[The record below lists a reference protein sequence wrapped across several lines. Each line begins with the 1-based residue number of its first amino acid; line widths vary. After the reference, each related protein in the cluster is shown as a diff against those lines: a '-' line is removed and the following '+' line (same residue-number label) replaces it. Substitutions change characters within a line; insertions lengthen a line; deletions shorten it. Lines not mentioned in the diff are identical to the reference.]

1 MPRTRDRQFDF
12 ADLAFRQQGVELD
25 PILQTISDFLDDHD
39 ELIEQVRQDLERG
52 LKNPNT
58 GRNGLTPSQV
68 LRSFLLRRI
77 KNWEYRE
84 LQERI
89 TDGYTLRQFTD
100 FYSEPV
106 PTHDAFHRAF
116 RRLTPQTLE
125 AINQLVIRAAVEL
138 GIEDGSK
145 LRVDTTV
152 VDTNIH
158 HPTDSR
164 LLWDSVRVLTRL
176 GQRLAE
182 TVSVPRPTFPNHTRA
197 ARRRM
202 QAIERMSAKQRQQQQ
217 VPKYRELLR
226 ITEEVVESARHLLE
240 QTQNAR
246 GLSPQHDMAIAGLR
260 QQIEQYCQLADK
272 VVQQTRRRVME
283 RETVPA
289 SEKIFSIFEPHTDMI
304 KRGKVN
310 QSVEFGHKVF
320 LAESEQGL
328 ITHYEILEGNP
339 NDQEH
344 VVPSLAHHQ
353 ELFGHAPQCYGADR
367 GFASAENERAC
378 QQAGV
383 AVIAIPQCGGQKT
396 PERAAHEK
404 SVPFKNGQRFRA
416 GIEGRISVLFRG
428 RGMKRC
434 FDRGRKR
441 FELLVAAAVL
451 ANNLLRSAT
460 LLSEAKRGGCCTRK
474 SSF

>member
-1 MPRTRDRQFDF
+1 MPRTRERQLDF

-25 PILQTISDFLDDHD
+25 PLLHTISDFLADHD

-52 LKNPNT
+52 LKNPDT

-84 LQERI
+84 LRERI
-89 TDGYTLRQFTD
+89 ADGYTLRQFTD
-100 FYSEPV
+100 FYSHPV
-106 PTHDAFHRAF
+106 PKHDAFHRAF
-116 RRLTPQTLE
+116 SRLTPQTLE
-125 AINQLVIRAAVEL
+125 AINQLVIRAAVEM

-182 TVSVPRPTFPNHTRA
+182 KVSEPRLTFPNRTRA

-202 QAIERMSAKQRQQQQ
+202 QAIERMTAKQRQEQQ

-226 ITEEVVESARHLLE
+226 ITEAVVESARQLLA

-246 GLSPQHDMAIAGLR
+246 GCNVQNDMAITGLR
-260 QQIEQYCQLADK
+260 EQIEHYCQLAEQ
-272 VVQQTRRRVME
+272 VLNQTRRRVLE
-283 RETVPA
+283 AETVPA

-310 QSVEFGHKVF
+310 KPVEFGHKVF

-344 VVPSLAHHQ
+344 VLPSLEHHQ
-353 ELFGHAPQCYGADR
+353 ELFGHAPECYGADR
-367 GFASAENERAC
+367 GFASPENERAC

-396 PERAAHEK
+396 PERTAREK
-404 SVPFKNGQRFRA
+404 SAPFKNGQRFRA

-434 FDRGRKR
+434 LDRGRER
-441 FELLVAAAVL
+441 FELLVGAAVL
-451 ANNLLRSAT
+451 ANNMLRIAT
-460 LLSEAKRGGCCTRK
+460 LLREAKPSKHRTNK
-474 SSF
+474 AAA